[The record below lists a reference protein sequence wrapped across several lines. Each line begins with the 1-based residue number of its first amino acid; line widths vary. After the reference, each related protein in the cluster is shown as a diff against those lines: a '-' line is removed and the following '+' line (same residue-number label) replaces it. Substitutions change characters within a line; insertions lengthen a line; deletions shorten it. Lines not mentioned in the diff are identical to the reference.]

1 MEPALE
7 VVLLPRLVG
16 ALPELEIVC
25 VGQRWETAAEVIM
38 IGTSKGIYAYEA
50 GKIKVLWKIESASV
64 DGVTGK
70 EIVSEEE

>member
-25 VGQRWETAAEVIM
+25 IGQRWESAAEVIM
-38 IGTSKGIYAYEA
+38 VGTPEGIYAYEA

-64 DGVTGK
+64 DGVTDK
-70 EIVSEEE
+70 EIVGGEE